1 MCMVGQ
7 ECHTCVMSAGL
18 TMPVILAP
26 GKLRQKGQFKFEAS
40 LNYTADLAS
49 NKSDS
54 KSVVQFT
61 PELKSS

>member
-26 GKLRQKGQFKFEAS
+26 GKLKQKGQFKFEAS